1 MLFQVAGINVTLIL
15 KVGTCFKWTFMF
27 QTIKADQKNFEN
39 FKIFELDSEKTK
51 KSTLMSPK
59 LSGLK
64 KLSFETGLKVTVWK
78 FREHS

>member
-1 MLFQVAGINVTLIL
+1 
-15 KVGTCFKWTFMF
+15 MF

-39 FKIFELDSEKTK
+39 FKSFELDSEITK

-64 KLSFETGLKVTVWK
+64 KLSFETGLKVTV
-78 FREHS
+78 